1 MFIIL
6 LIVGLL
12 EVAFAIECFLYSV
25 MVFISWGNY
34 EEMMFY
40 AIMAIFFGL
49 LKSSFYNLYEELVK
63 DQE

>member
-1 MFIIL
+1 MIIIL

-25 MVFISWGNY
+25 MVFISWGNH

-49 LKSSFYNLYEELVK
+49 LESSFSNLFEELVK